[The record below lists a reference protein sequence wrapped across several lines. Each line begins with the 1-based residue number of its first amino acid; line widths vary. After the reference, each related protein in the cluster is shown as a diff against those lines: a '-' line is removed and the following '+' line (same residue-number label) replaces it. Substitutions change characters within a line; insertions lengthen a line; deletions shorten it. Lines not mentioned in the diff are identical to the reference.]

1 MIKNIFSI
9 IKKVFQFYNFNE
21 VKEHEQEQ
29 LDKIMELSMS
39 KNLNNTDHFFVLDY
53 NSLSMPPYNSKT
65 NYSDLLNTTIH
76 SSNEDSLNEMQIEEL
91 KEKEENIISNHEMS
105 SLDISNTL
113 SEWNTV
119 MDLSKTIK

>member
-21 VKEHEQEQ
+21 VKEQEQ

-76 SSNEDSLNEMQIEEL
+76 SSNENSLNEIEIQEL
-91 KEKEENIISNHEMS
+91 KEKNIISNHEMS